1 MNKPKSIKDPLVN
14 KYFFTFTDD
23 EKKPYHFTDRGR
35 VLSNIKDGYYLVD
48 VYARGAELSTEQVY
62 HLKDMNKWFFFE
74 EYTDWAQHAKQCV
87 HIYKDE
93 LRQQA

>member
-23 EKKPYHFTDRGR
+23 EKKPYRFTDQGR

-62 HLKDMNKWFFFE
+62 HLKDMNKWYFFE
-74 EYTDWAQHAKQCV
+74 DREDAALHAKQCV
-87 HIYKDE
+87 DIYKNK